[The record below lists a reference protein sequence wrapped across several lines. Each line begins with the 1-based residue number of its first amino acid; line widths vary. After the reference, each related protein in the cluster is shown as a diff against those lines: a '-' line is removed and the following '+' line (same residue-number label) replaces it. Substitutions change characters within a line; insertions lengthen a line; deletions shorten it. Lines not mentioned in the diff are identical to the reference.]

1 MHLWLPCA
9 FEHVIIKNR
18 SVLETCFHGHSNVVW
33 HLFADSSFVK
43 SEIVSVLKGV
53 GVLALI
59 LTVTIQW

>member
-18 SVLETCFHGHSNVVW
+18 SVSETYFHGHSNVW

-43 SEIVSVLKGV
+43 SEIVSGLKGV
-53 GVLALI
+53 GVVALI
-59 LTVTIQW
+59 LIVTIQW